1 MIITRRIAK
10 YGCIIF
16 LIIFSTT
23 LVISIQESIR
33 WLTIVSII
41 GVILY
46 SIGIG
51 IVIYDYKKYG

>member
-1 MIITRRIAK
+1 MITRNVAK
-10 YGCIIF
+10 YTCIIL

-23 LVISIQESIR
+23 LVISIQNSIR

-41 GVILY
+41 AIILY
-46 SIGIG
+46 SIGIS